1 MILCNSG
8 KGKSNCN
15 APVGLPAECIRGD
28 AGRPVVIAYH
38 SGHDVVGSQDI
49 QGVPGLLRTAS
60 VKHIGRPVAQAG
72 GVRNHPSGARPVR
85 WAKVDLPAYGKGNGP
100 RAGLNGDG
108 ALGRKARRNRK
119 PAAHP
124 PDAKKQAEI
133 LGADPPTLGASKSH
147 NREEANRYDLRN
159 QFGGT
164 KQQVTE
170 VTNEPLRIPLLPRK
184 RRAWSRRPRGRSGWQ
199 NRGKQRLRRAEAA
212 RLPSI
217 AWKEHRRRSPSR
229 RKRCR
234 P

>member
-1 MILCNSG
+1 MIGS
-8 KGKSNCN
+8 KSAEKNCKSET
-15 APVGLPAECIRGD
+15 PVGLPAECIRGD

-100 RAGLNGDG
+100 RAGLSGDG

-124 PDAKKQAEI
+124 PDAKRQAEI
-133 LGADPPTLGASKSH
+133 LGADPPTLGAKQDRLSELASSH
-147 NREEANRYDLRN
+147 E
-159 QFGGT
+159 
-164 KQQVTE
+164 
-170 VTNEPLRIPLLPRK
+170 
-184 RRAWSRRPRGRSGWQ
+184 RP
-199 NRGKQRLRRAEAA
+199 
-212 RLPSI
+212 P
-217 AWKEHRRRSPSR
+217 
-229 RKRCR
+229 
-234 P
+234 